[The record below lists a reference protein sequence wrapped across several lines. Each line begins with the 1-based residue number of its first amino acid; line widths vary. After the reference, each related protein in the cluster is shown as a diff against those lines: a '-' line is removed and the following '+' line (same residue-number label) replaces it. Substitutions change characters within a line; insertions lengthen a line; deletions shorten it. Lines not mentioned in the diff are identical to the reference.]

1 MTATDGR
8 LGDPMALLLQT
19 PALTPSAAAEIARI
33 FYGIEAAASSLP
45 SERDQ
50 NFLLRTSDGTRLRPE
65 GCQRRRRA
73 GAA

>member
-1 MTATDGR
+1 MTFTDGR

-50 NFLLRTSDGTRLRPE
+50 TFPAPDQRRDAARPE